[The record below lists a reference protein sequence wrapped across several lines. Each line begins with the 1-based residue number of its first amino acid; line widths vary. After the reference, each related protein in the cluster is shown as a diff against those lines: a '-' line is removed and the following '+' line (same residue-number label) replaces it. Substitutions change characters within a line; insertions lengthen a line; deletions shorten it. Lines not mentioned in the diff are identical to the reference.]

1 MSESE
6 LHFLP
11 VSLGE
16 AMDKL
21 SILDI
26 KLEKIEDSRRENVKI
41 EYDLLF
47 KMLEKDLEKYN
58 LFYKIMKIINLEIW
72 DMMNLLRDA
81 EEYNHDYMVLCR
93 ECMISNDIRFR
104 IKNKI
109 NYISNCEL
117 KEQKGY
123 KVMRILFD
131 VRDNTEELLKDLIKP
146 IKYYSFLYDE
156 IIILTNKKDEKVFE
170 YEFNYDPTVKI
181 IFEPLDSST
190 IYKKEFYI
198 NSKKDYPLENLYNYM
213 EITDKIKENYFNNF

>member
-1 MSESE
+1 MTD
-6 LHFLP
+6 LHYLP

-26 KLEKIEDSRRENVKI
+26 KLDKITDNRRDNVKI
-41 EYDLLF
+41 EYD
-47 KMLEKDLEKYN
+47 MLHKQLQQDLEKYTLYYN
-58 LFYKIMKIINLEIW
+58 IMKIVNTEIW

-93 ECMISNDIRFR
+93 NCMIANDVRFR

-109 NYISNCEL
+109 NYISNCSL

-131 VRDNTEELLKDLIKP
+131 ARNLSSSYEDLIYP
-146 IKYYSFLYDE
+146 IRYYSFLYDQ
-156 IIILTNKKDEKVFE
+156 IVILTDKREIFE
-170 YEFNYDPTVKI
+170 QHFSYDPTVI
-181 IFEPLDSST
+181 ITETELNTSIT
-190 IYKKEFYI
+190 YKKSFLLKEKQF
-198 NSKKDYPLENLYNYM
+198 SKEILYKEL
-213 EITDKIKENYFNNF
+213 EITEEIVKNYFSNF

>member
-1 MSESE
+1 MTE
-6 LHFLP
+6 LHYLP

-26 KLEKIEDSRRENVKI
+26 KLDKILDGRRDNVKI
-41 EYDLLF
+41 EYDMLF
-47 KMLEKDLEKYN
+47 AQLKADIEKYTLYYN
-58 LFYKIMKIINLEIW
+58 IMKIVNEEIW

-93 ECMISNDIRFR
+93 ECMIANDVRFR

-109 NYISNCEL
+109 NYISNCSL

-131 VRDNTEELLKDLIKP
+131 VRNIGASLDSLVHP
-146 IKYYSFLYDE
+146 IKYYSFLYDQ
-156 IIILTNKKDEKVFE
+156 IVILTDKKEFFE
-170 YEFNYDPTVKI
+170 QHFSYDPTVI
-181 IFEPLDSST
+181 ITDEQSVITDLT
-190 IYKKEFYI
+190 YKKSFVLKDKDL
-198 NSKKDYPLENLYNYM
+198 SKDSLHKEL
-213 EITDKIKENYFNNF
+213 EITEEIVKKYFSNF

>member
-1 MSESE
+1 MTD
-6 LHFLP
+6 LHYLP

-26 KLEKIEDSRRENVKI
+26 KLDKITDSRRDNVQI
-41 EYDLLF
+41 EYD
-47 KMLEKDLEKYN
+47 MLHKQLQQDLEKYTLYYN
-58 LFYKIMKIINLEIW
+58 IMKIVNTELW

-93 ECMISNDIRFR
+93 NCMIANDVRFR

-109 NYISNCEL
+109 NYISKCSL

-131 VRDNTEELLKDLIKP
+131 ARNLSSSCKDLIYP
-146 IKYYSFLYDE
+146 VRYYSFLYDQ
-156 IIILTNKKDEKVFE
+156 IVILTDKKDIFE
-170 YEFNYDPTVKI
+170 EHFSYDPTVTI
-181 IFEPLDSST
+181 TETELDASIT
-190 IYKKEFYI
+190 YKKSFLLKDKEF
-198 NSKKDYPLENLYNYM
+198 SKENLYKEL
-213 EITDKIKENYFNNF
+213 EITEEIVKNYFSNF

>member
-1 MSESE
+1 MSD
-6 LHFLP
+6 LHYLP

-26 KLEKIEDSRRENVKI
+26 KLDKITDSRRDNVQI
-41 EYDLLF
+41 EYN
-47 KMLEKDLEKYN
+47 MLYEKLKADITKYTLYYN
-58 LFYKIMKIINLEIW
+58 IMKIVNLEIW

-81 EEYNHDYMVLCR
+81 ENYDHDYMVLCR
-93 ECMISNDIRFR
+93 DCMISNDVRFR

-109 NYISNCEL
+109 NYISNCSL

-131 VRDNTEELLKDLIKP
+131 TRNKTIDLDHLMNP

-156 IIILTNKKDEKVFE
+156 IVILTDDKK
-170 YEFNYDPTVKI
+170 EFLQHFSYDPTVI
-181 IFEPLDSST
+181 ITDTDALVESFS
-190 IYKKEFYI
+190 YKKMFHLKNVEGDK
-198 NSKKDYPLENLYNYM
+198 NDLYKEL
-213 EITDKIKENYFNNF
+213 EITDEIIEKYFSNF

>member
-1 MSESE
+1 MSE
-6 LHFLP
+6 LHYLP

-26 KLEKIEDSRRENVKI
+26 KLEKITDSRRENVKI

-58 LFYKIMKIINLEIW
+58 LLYKIMKIINLEIW

-81 EEYNHDYMVLCR
+81 EEYNHEYMVLCR
-93 ECMISNDIRFR
+93 ECMISNDVRFR

-109 NYISNCEL
+109 NFISNCVL

-131 VRDNTEELLKDLIKP
+131 VRGYKNVQDLINP

-170 YEFNYDPTVKI
+170 NEFNYDPTVKI
-181 IFEPLDSST
+181 ILEPLDSS
-190 IYKKEFYI
+190 ILYKKEFYI
-198 NSKKDYPLENLYNYM
+198 NNEKDTLEKLYNYL
-213 EITDKIKENYFNNF
+213 EITEKIIKNYFNNF

>member
-1 MSESE
+1 MSD
-6 LHFLP
+6 LHYLP

-26 KLEKIEDSRRENVKI
+26 KLEKILDSRRENVKI

-58 LFYKIMKIINLEIW
+58 LFYKILKISNIEIW
-72 DMMNLLRDA
+72 NLMDPLRDV
-81 EEYNHDYMVLCR
+81 EEYNHEYMVLCR
-93 ECMISNDIRFR
+93 ECIKINDIRFR

-109 NYISNCEL
+109 NYISNCLL

-131 VRDNTEELLKDLIKP
+131 VRNYINVKDVINP

-156 IIILTNKKDEKVFE
+156 IIILTNEKDKKVFE
-170 YEFNYDPTVKI
+170 NEFNYDPTVKI
-181 IFEPLDSST
+181 ILEPFDSS
-190 IYKKEFYI
+190 ILYKKEFYI
-198 NSKKDYPLENLYNYM
+198 NNEKDTLLDNLYNYL
-213 EITDKIKENYFNNF
+213 EITEKIKENYFNNF

>member
-1 MSESE
+1 MTE
-6 LHFLP
+6 LHYLP

-26 KLEKIEDSRRENVKI
+26 KLDKILDGRRDNVKI

-47 KMLEKDLEKYN
+47 AQLKADIEKYTLYYN
-58 LFYKIMKIINLEIW
+58 IMKIVNEEIW

-93 ECMISNDIRFR
+93 ECMIANDVRFR

-109 NYISNCEL
+109 NYISNCSL

-131 VRDNTEELLKDLIKP
+131 VRNIGASLDSLVHP
-146 IKYYSFLYDE
+146 IKYYSFLYDQ
-156 IIILTNKKDEKVFE
+156 IVILTDKNEFFE
-170 YEFNYDPTVKI
+170 QHFSYDPTVI
-181 IFEPLDSST
+181 ITNELSVTDLT
-190 IYKKEFYI
+190 YKKSFFLKDADL
-198 NSKKDYPLENLYNYM
+198 SKESLHKEL
-213 EITDKIKENYFNNF
+213 EITEEIVKKYFSNF